1 MAAGTCPTKTQSSAG
16 IFAVMVVV
24 VTMVVVVRMVVR
36 MTVKMMMAVVRMV
49 VVVRVRMTV
58 TMLPKKT
65 ISNLCC
71 RRGDKF
77 LIKVDDSKPRV

>member
-1 MAAGTCPTKTQSSAG
+1 MMA
-16 IFAVMVVV
+16 V
-24 VTMVVVVRMVVR
+24 VTMVRMVVR
-36 MTVKMMMAVVRMV
+36 DRIM
-49 VVVRVRMTV
+49 V